1 MSPAAA
7 PHPFLTTHWSVV
19 HRAAAQDDPDAQA
32 ALAQLCSACLFPIY
46 AYIRRAGKNPHDAE
60 DLTQGFFAR
69 LIEKNFLASADGNKG
84 RLRTF
89 LLTCVQRYLADE
101 HDHAMTQK
109 RGGGGR
115 IVELDALTA
124 EQRLAAEPA
133 DNLTPERCYQ
143 RRWALGMVDT
153 AMSAL
158 QADYNAQDKAA
169 LFAKLRPFLGFS
181 ASVEENY
188 QATADALGLKLNTL
202 KSHIRRLREQWRD
215 LLMQQVAATLD
226 DPTPDSIKA
235 ELAEL
240 IACV

>member
-1 MSPAAA
+1 MSRDAA
-7 PHPFLTTHWSVV
+7 PHSFLTTHWSLV
-19 HRAAAQDDPDAQA
+19 HRAVSKHDPDAQA
-32 ALAQLCSACLFPIY
+32 ALAQLCGACWFPIY
-46 AYIRRAGKNPHDAE
+46 AYIRRSGKSPHDAE

-69 LIEKNFLASADGNKG
+69 LIEKNFLATADGDKG

-89 LLTCVQRYLADE
+89 LLTCVQRHLADE
-101 HDHAMTQK
+101 HDRAMTQK
-109 RGGGGR
+109 RGGGR
-115 IVELDALTA
+115 IVELDAFTA

-133 DNLTPERCYQ
+133 DELTPERYFQ

-153 AMSAL
+153 AMRAL
-158 QADYNAQDKAA
+158 EAEYAAQDKAA
-169 LFAKLRPFLGFS
+169 LFEKLRPFLGFT

-188 QATADALGLKLNTL
+188 QATADALGMKLNTV

-226 DPTPDSIKA
+226 DPTPETIKA